1 MFGTRKHIVVI
12 SGIGS
17 YGIAIAA
24 DVHKKPFYVICE
36 SFKFIRSY
44 PMKQKDVEQ
53 RHKYCDGDDRHPVA
67 DLTPANFI
75 TLLITDLGP
84 LTPPAVGHHLISGF
98 EIAL

>member
-1 MFGTRKHIVVI
+1 
-12 SGIGS
+12 
-17 YGIAIAA
+17 
-24 DVHKKPFYVICE
+24 
-36 SFKFIRSY
+36 
-44 PMKQKDVEQ
+44 MKQKDVEQ